1 MIEKTNNTYNKK
13 PAFRWIGIHGVHD
26 FVRELREERLLNG
39 LEEKLPEVKV
49 LDKVKSSPSDSTS
62 STLVLELPKLL
73 SLKRTFSE
81 SNTTTPVQSFRQM
94 LSTSSSSNQDN
105 NYTSLMSRILNDEDK
120 END

>member
-1 MIEKTNNTYNKK
+1 MIEKTNNTHNKK

-26 FVRELREERLLNG
+26 FVRELIEERLLNG
-39 LEEKLPEVKV
+39 LEEELPEVKV

-105 NYTSLMSRILNDEDK
+105 NHTSLMSRILNDEDK

>member
-1 MIEKTNNTYNKK
+1 MIEKTNNTHNKK

-105 NYTSLMSRILNDEDK
+105 NHTSLMSRILNDEDK

>member
-1 MIEKTNNTYNKK
+1 MIEKTNNTHNKK

-62 STLVLELPKLL
+62 STLVLEIPKLL

-105 NYTSLMSRILNDEDK
+105 NHTSLMSRILNDEDK

>member
-1 MIEKTNNTYNKK
+1 MIEKTNNTHNKK

-26 FVRELREERLLNG
+26 FVRELREERRLNG
-39 LEEKLPEVKV
+39 LEEELPEVKV

-105 NYTSLMSRILNDEDK
+105 NYTSLM
-120 END
+120 

>member
-1 MIEKTNNTYNKK
+1 MIEKTNNTHNKK

-62 STLVLELPKLL
+62 STLVLEIPKLL

>member
-1 MIEKTNNTYNKK
+1 MIEKTNNTHNKK

-39 LEEKLPEVKV
+39 LEEELPEVKV

-62 STLVLELPKLL
+62 STLVLEIPKLL

-105 NYTSLMSRILNDEDK
+105 NHTSLMSRILNDEDK